1 MKINFFEKT
10 DVGRVRKANE
20 DNMGHLEKSWGWVF
34 TVCDGMG
41 GHVGG
46 ATASSIAVN
55 SILEF
60 LGQDQAPSDPRAALA
75 KSLEFA
81 NEQIYATTL
90 QQPELRG
97 MGTTAVILLMIDSQI
112 WLAHVGDSRIYIHSE
127 GKLHRLTRDHSFVQ
141 TLVDQGI
148 IAEDEMEL
156 HPRKNELTRALGT
169 RPSVE
174 PEVSERPVLPQAGD
188 SFLLC
193 SDGLY
198 GMIDPTEILGIL
210 KTNPALQPATERLIF
225 EANERGGLDNIT
237 VQLVEIM
244 DSPHAKSRFDEV
256 RVRADLAHTQP
267 GISNSGGA
275 ASQAGG
281 QDSFFKKPAFLV
293 GATAIVVSL
302 VFLFVMMSGDGDGPG
317 GDRTDSTGID
327 STLVLDSNQVD
338 TTAVDSA
345 GNPIPNDS
353 TANDSTTRSSDGD
366 GEGDNP

>member
-20 DNMGHLEKSWGWVF
+20 DNMGHLELPWGWVF

-60 LGQDQAPSDPRAALA
+60 LGKDQAPSDPAEALA
-75 KSLEFA
+75 QSLIFA

-90 QQPELRG
+90 AQPELRG
-97 MGTTAVILLMIDSQI
+97 MGTTAVIMLQI
-112 WLAHVGDSRIYIHSE
+112 GSSLWLAHVGDSRIYIHSE
-127 GKLHRLTRDHSFVQ
+127 GRLHRLTRDHSFVQ

-148 IAEDEMEL
+148 ISEDEMEL

-174 PEVSERPVLPQAGD
+174 PEVSERPVHPQSGD
-188 SFLLC
+188 TFLLC

-198 GMIDPTEILGIL
+198 GMIDPAEILSIL
-210 KTNPALQPATERLIF
+210 QSNPALQPATERLIF
-225 EANERGGLDNIT
+225 EANERGGHDNIT
-237 VQLVEIM
+237 VQLVRVE

-256 RVRADLAHTQP
+256 KVRADLAHTQP
-267 GISNSGGA
+267 GVQSSPGPA
-275 ASQAGG
+275 ANQQGEK
-281 QDSFFKKPAFLV
+281 SFFQKPAFLV

-302 VFLFVMMSGDGDGPG
+302 VFLLVMTTG
-317 GDRTDSTGID
+317 GGNGGGGGSDTLNTDTTLAQD
-327 STLVLDSNQVD
+327 SLGTDTLTSDTTSNPTDTSEVD
-338 TTAVDSA
+338 TTIQPLSV
-345 GNPIPNDS
+345 P
-353 TANDSTTRSSDGD
+353 
-366 GEGDNP
+366 